1 MNLRWPESSIEHQSV
16 HRRRSSS
23 SSSASIYIHTCVYKR
38 SRFPQTQDLWRKTA
52 SMDYRVGRVSL
63 DAISRWSRSPG
74 CCGYILWCVQC
85 LVGFRFFFV
94 FFTSNAHSLLQ
105 VRGNLASCT
114 SLLVMRPF
122 FAFRGKTPLHNEA
135 GPSERSAR
143 GL

>member
-74 CCGYILWCVQC
+74 CCGYILWCVFSVSGGISLFFCFLHFERTQPTASTRQPC
-85 LVGFRFFFV
+85 LMYLS
-94 FFTSNAHSLLQ
+94 TSNEAVFCLYAK
-105 VRGNLASCT
+105 NLFIPGCVQGAII
-114 SLLVMRPF
+114 
-122 FAFRGKTPLHNEA
+122 N
-135 GPSERSAR
+135 
-143 GL
+143 